1 MEEKSTDIFATLLT
15 SLGMTQY
22 QNKILFW
29 TSLISTILGIIITLM
44 RNVIMPLVKKV
55 KDKKVTVDDIV
66 DAGEKVKD
74 IIEDVSDDGKL
85 NNSNK

>member
-29 TSLISTILGIIITLM
+29 TSLISTILGIIITLL
-44 RNVIMPLVKKV
+44 RNIIIPLVKKI

>member
-15 SLGMTQY
+15 SVGMTQY

-29 TSLISTILGIIITLM
+29 TSLISTVLGIIITLM
-44 RNVIMPLVKKV
+44 RNIIIPLVKKI

>member
-29 TSLISTILGIIITLM
+29 TSLVSTILGIIITLM
-44 RNVIMPLVKKV
+44 RNIIIPLVKKI

-66 DAGEKVKD
+66 DAGEKVKN

>member
-29 TSLISTILGIIITLM
+29 TSLVSTVLGIIITLM
-44 RNVIMPLVKKV
+44 RNIIIPLVKKI

>member
-44 RNVIMPLVKKV
+44 RNIIMPLVKKV

>member
-29 TSLISTILGIIITLM
+29 TSLISTILGIMITLM
-44 RNVIMPLVKKV
+44 RNIIIPLVKKI

>member
-29 TSLISTILGIIITLM
+29 TSLISTILGILITLM
-44 RNVIMPLVKKV
+44 RNVIMPLVNKI

>member
-29 TSLISTILGIIITLM
+29 TSLISTILGILITLM
-44 RNVIMPLVKKV
+44 RNIIIPLVKKI

>member
-29 TSLISTILGIIITLM
+29 TSLISTILGILITLM
-44 RNVIMPLVKKV
+44 RNVIMPIVKKIR
-55 KDKKVTVDDIV
+55 DKKVTVDDIV

>member
-29 TSLISTILGIIITLM
+29 TSLISTALGIIITLM
-44 RNVIMPLVKKV
+44 RNIIIPLVKKI

>member
-29 TSLISTILGIIITLM
+29 TSLVSTILGIIITLM
-44 RNVIMPLVKKV
+44 RNIIIPLVNKI

>member
-29 TSLISTILGIIITLM
+29 TSLVSTVLGIIITLM
-44 RNVIMPLVKKV
+44 RNIIMPLVKKI

>member
-29 TSLISTILGIIITLM
+29 TSLVSTVLGIIITLM
-44 RNVIMPLVKKV
+44 RNIIIPLVKKI

-66 DAGEKVKD
+66 DAGEKVKN

>member
-44 RNVIMPLVKKV
+44 RNIIIPLVNKI

>member
-44 RNVIMPLVKKV
+44 RNIIIPLVKKI

>member
-15 SLGMTQY
+15 RLGMTQY
-22 QNKILFW
+22 QNKVLFC
-29 TSLISTILGIIITLM
+29 TSLISNVLGIIITLM
-44 RNVIMPLVKKV
+44 RNIIIPLVKKI

>member
-44 RNVIMPLVKKV
+44 RNIIIPLVKKI

-74 IIEDVSDDGKL
+74 IIEDVYDDGKL

>member
-44 RNVIMPLVKKV
+44 RNIIIPLVKKIN
-55 KDKKVTVDDIV
+55 DKKVTVDDIV

>member
-44 RNVIMPLVKKV
+44 RNIMIPLVKKI

>member
-29 TSLISTILGIIITLM
+29 TSLISTILGIIITLL
-44 RNVIMPLVKKV
+44 RNVIMPLVNKI

>member
-29 TSLISTILGIIITLM
+29 TSLISTVLGIIITLM
-44 RNVIMPLVKKV
+44 RNIIIPLVNKI

>member
-29 TSLISTILGIIITLM
+29 TSLVSTILGIIITLL
-44 RNVIMPLVKKV
+44 RNIIIPLVKKI

>member
-29 TSLISTILGIIITLM
+29 TSLVSTVLGIIITLM
-44 RNVIMPLVKKV
+44 RNIIMPLVNKI

>member
-44 RNVIMPLVKKV
+44 RNIIIPLVKKI

-74 IIEDVSDDGKL
+74 IIEDVSDDGKI

>member
-29 TSLISTILGIIITLM
+29 TSLISTILGILITLM
-44 RNVIMPLVKKV
+44 RNIIMPLVNKIKN
-55 KDKKVTVDDIV
+55 KKVTVDDIV